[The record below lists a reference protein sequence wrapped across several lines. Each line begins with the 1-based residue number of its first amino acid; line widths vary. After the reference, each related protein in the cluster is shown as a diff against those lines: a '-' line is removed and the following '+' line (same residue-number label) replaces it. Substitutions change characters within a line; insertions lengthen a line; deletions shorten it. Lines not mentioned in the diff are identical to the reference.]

1 MISKPTRILLAAA
14 AAITTLGGCAINTAN
29 TAGLGTDDGR
39 VASNPGGISPQ
50 QVYAPPEFKQVVW
63 WNIGS
68 FEAVPGDQAE
78 AGKTFCGKQ
87 DTDKV
92 EYVATGY
99 HRYAR
104 QTTSAPFEGGGF
116 YCVPREKPEPAKTA
130 SAEQAAAEK

>member
-1 MISKPTRILLAAA
+1 MIIKQTSILLAALSA
-14 AAITTLGGCAINTAN
+14 VSILGGCAVNTAN

-50 QVYAPPEFKQVVW
+50 QVYAPPEFKEVVW

-68 FEAVPGDQAE
+68 FEAVPAEQAE
-78 AGKTFCGKQ
+78 AGKAFCGKQ

-116 YCVPREKPEPAKTA
+116 YCVAREKPEPAKTA